1 MFIIMGVTW
10 LMGTLAVLAR
20 WPALWYPF
28 VVLNGLQG
36 AFIFVMFDV
45 KRSVLSMLWE
55 RVLGPRPLPAPLRS
69 PRSPRSTQHASEAS
83 RRTATTCSFSVSPE
97 PKCFLVSLSAIR
109 MALDRYKTLQLV
121 IEHFEAFAKEHVGKF
136 VNPSL

>member
-83 RRTATTCSFSVSPE
+83 RRTATTSVTASCTPCARGE
-97 PKCFLVSLSAIR
+97 RNSGNTSSLS
-109 MALDRYKTLQLV
+109 MDVALNGSVAHEMDKGTSNGFQQ
-121 IEHFEAFAKEHVGKF
+121 
-136 VNPSL
+136 